1 MRLVVNGKDTHMPE
15 GINILE
21 LLERLNI
28 KVREVGLAVA
38 VNGEVVPKSEYGR
51 YILKEGDSV
60 EIVNIVGGG

>member
-15 GINILE
+15 GISILE
-21 LLERLNI
+21 LLERLEI

-38 VNGEVVPKSEYGR
+38 VNGEIVPKSRYKE
-51 YILKEGDSV
+51 YILKDGDSV